1 MNLRGLVLVVICLG
15 IANAAAAHEILWGDL
30 HAHSTYS
37 YDAVQY
43 EHCTLIPAQALSTCL
58 ARVDFVALTD
68 HAENGAPGYCTGE
81 KWTNTMLQEI
91 AFQAAYSNVIVFP
104 AFEYTKTAPP
114 YPDGNGHKCI
124 ICRDCGH
131 VPPRGYGQDVY
142 VSPVDLWTYL
152 DGTAASGN
160 YFSIPHHTAK
170 GSDIDYPGID
180 MSTDWNPGYVR
191 ADIQQLVEIYSRHG
205 NSEMSG
211 CEEPVNDFQPERS
224 VAGALDRWLLP
235 AHNPAYKLGIL
246 GSTDTHNGRPGDTIE
261 TTNNVQPR
269 LGPYTGGLTAVLAT
283 NRSRSAI
290 WQALQ
295 ARHCYAT
302 SGARIILAFSAT
314 LGDQTGSMGDTLY
327 HEADLNPGNAATVAL
342 QVSAIAEHP
351 TQRIARVQLF
361 KQRTCILD
369 LATNAVGSLTLATI
383 DLLTNNYGYYR
394 VKVWQ
399 QATTITT
406 NCPFERAWSSPIWI
420 EPGMVPEPFCVGM
433 AAGGLMLLYRRAQG
447 TAQKAP

>member
-1 MNLRGLVLVVICLG
+1 MYLRNMLLIAGCLG
-15 IANAAAAHEILWGDL
+15 ALRAAAAHEILWGDL

-43 EHCTLIPAQALSTCL
+43 EHCTLLPAQALSTCI
-58 ARVDFVALTD
+58 ARLDFVALTD
-68 HAENGAPGYCTGE
+68 HAENEAPGYCTGE
-81 KWTNTMLQEI
+81 KWTNTLLQEL
-91 AFQAAYSNVIVFP
+91 AFQAASSNVIVFP

-114 YPDGNGHKCI
+114 YPDGTGHKCI
-124 ICRDCGH
+124 ICRDFEH

-142 VSPVDLWTYL
+142 LSPVALWAYL
-152 DGTAASGN
+152 DGTAASGS

-205 NSEMSG
+205 NSEMSD
-211 CEEPVNDFQPERS
+211 CEEPVNDFQPERAVVS
-224 VAGALDRWLLP
+224 ALDRWLLP

-283 NRSRSAI
+283 NRSRDAI

-295 ARHCYAT
+295 AKHCYAT
-302 SGARIILAFSAT
+302 SGARIALDFSAT
-314 LGDQTGSMGDTLY
+314 LGVQSGIMGDTLY
-327 HEADLNPGNAATVAL
+327 HEDDLNPGNAAVVAL
-342 QVSAIAEHP
+342 QVSVAAEHP

-361 KQRTCILD
+361 KQRVCIFD
-369 LATNAVGSLTLATI
+369 LTTNAVGSLILSAT
-383 DLLTNNYGYYR
+383 DLLTNNYAYYR

-420 EPGMVPEPFCVGM
+420 EPGMVPEAAM
-433 AAGGLMLLYRRAQG
+433 AGVLPAVLLAVRQRRRRIG
-447 TAQKAP
+447 